1 MEGTPKAPPVP
12 KPVQLFVVRMSSCM
26 KAQRLYPGGS
36 DIPRRSAADALQAL
50 ADAIGQESYLE
61 LDVGR
66 DGLHYLDSAVFPH
79 SESFTTFAR
88 EFYKRNLAAVRFH
101 IGITPDELLQ
111 FLMLIIEPPEQ
122 IAADGGMESEL
133 ARLGVVN
140 ITVAQAATRIL
151 ETQLT
156 NLDDEDEAEG
166 ESGTSEEDDELQKS
180 IDQILDE
187 AGSDQGRDRQVL
199 MRALRDKRAVAEY
212 LREARRRDAEDSIKD
227 LAKRIGTL
235 ARSTRKEGSD
245 DRSAVLSV
253 IAEAIVDLTPEERG
267 ELYKDNL
274 IEQARRDQALAELI
288 DKLGVDEVVDR
299 ILGTIDETPE
309 ALTGLSRA
317 VRNLT
322 LMNVQAPG
330 ESVMNLVVSKMQ
342 AAGHTDGFISGMTT
356 AAQPKRIS
364 TMDQFKTD
372 ASQPVSSVLKLIDLT
387 PDGSD
392 VFVFDEAVEPLRN
405 EANRGT
411 TDGDVVESLLAVAM
425 IESRDEPFTEIMTML
440 EDSVGY
446 LIEAQEADVAAD
458 VAEAMSA
465 AAKDESLSEAHRESM
480 TKVLQSVARPSSLA
494 AVTSV
499 LRRYKNDTPE
509 YIACRRLLTVLGSAA
524 FDPLLEVL
532 ADEDDMA
539 ARKALIEMISASAA
553 DFLPELAA
561 RLADKRWYFVRN
573 IVGILASTRSADV
586 LPHLQRTLRHND
598 ARVRRET
605 IRGLALI
612 RTATADAMLAAALE
626 DEDAQN
632 VEMAAKTLGS
642 LRCPTAV
649 AALEQVAQGL
659 GHGNREQVARMAAI
673 EAIGRISAPSSI
685 EILQELARKRGFF
698 FGLFGG
704 GRDKAIQAAAAMALR
719 TSQAA
724 AAAAAR
730 AVKA

>member
-26 KAQRLYPGGS
+26 KAQRLYPSGS

-61 LDVGR
+61 LEVGR
-66 DGLHYLDSAVFPH
+66 DGLHFMDTAVFPH

-101 IGITPDELLQ
+101 TGITPEELLQ

-122 IAADGGMESEL
+122 IAAEGGMEAEL
-133 ARLGVVN
+133 ARLGVIN

-151 ETQLT
+151 ETQIPGSE
-156 NLDDEDEAEG
+156 DEDE
-166 ESGTSEEDDELQKS
+166 SDDELGLDAEDEDLQKS
-180 IDQILDE
+180 IDEILDE
-187 AGSDQGRDRQVL
+187 ASSDQARDRQVL

-212 LREARRRDAEDSIKD
+212 LREARKRDAEDSIKD
-227 LAKRIGTL
+227 LAKRIGNL
-235 ARSTRKEGSD
+235 ARSTRKEGAE

-274 IEQARRDQALAELI
+274 VEQARRDQALAELI

-342 AAGHTDGFISGMTT
+342 AAGHTEGFISGMTT

-372 ASQPVSSVLKLIDLT
+372 ANQPVGTVLRLIDLT

-392 VFVFDEAVEPLRN
+392 VFVFDEAVQPLRT

-425 IESRDEPFTEIMTML
+425 IETRDEAFAAIVTML

-465 AAKDESLSEAHRESM
+465 ASKDESLPESHRERMRS
-480 TKVLQSVARPSSLA
+480 VLQHVARPSSLA

-499 LRRYKNDTPE
+499 LRRYKNDSPE
-509 YIACRRLLTVLGSAA
+509 YIACRRLLTVLGEAA

-532 ADEDDMA
+532 ADENDMA

-553 DFLPELAA
+553 SYLPELGA
-561 RLADKRWYFVRN
+561 RLVDKRWYFVRN
-573 IVGILASTRSADV
+573 IVQILASTRSADV
-586 LPHLQRTLRHND
+586 LPYLQRTVRHAD

-605 IRGLALI
+605 IRGLSLI
-612 RTATADAMLAAALE
+612 RTATSDAMLAAALE

-649 AALEQVAQGL
+649 GALEEVARGA
-659 GHGNREQVARMAAI
+659 GHGNREQTARIAAI
-673 EAIGRISAPSSI
+673 ESLGRIGAPSSVDV
-685 EILQELARKRGFF
+685 LQALGRKRGFF

-704 GRDKAIQAAAAMALR
+704 GKDKAIQAAAAMALR
-719 TSQAA
+719 TLQAA
-724 AAAAAR
+724 ANAR
-730 AVKA
+730 AAIA